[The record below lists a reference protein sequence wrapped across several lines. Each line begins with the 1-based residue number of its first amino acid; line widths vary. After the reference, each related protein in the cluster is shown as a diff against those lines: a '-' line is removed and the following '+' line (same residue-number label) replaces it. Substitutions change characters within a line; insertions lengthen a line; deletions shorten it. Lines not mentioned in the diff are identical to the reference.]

1 MTMTDEWQSFGP
13 DNAAAENAFGFDV
26 WVPDGAGADDES
38 AQGLSSSDAT
48 FPGAVPICL
57 VFAAPETA
65 TQRVLAIPVLARALR
80 EVHLAGW
87 TRCSVYVQA
96 GWQPSDAIAGEI
108 ARLAPDLQLIW
119 RDTAPGSA
127 AVMIVDGERLA
138 SQHDLASA
146 GRDFQLASL
155 SGRTCQP
162 LAADTRLT
170 TGEAHELLRA
180 KSRELLDATAK
191 PGDGIVTRY
200 FNRPISQRVTRLLLR
215 LFGSVHPNAATAGT
229 ACIGAAMFACQL
241 QFPGHTGLVLG
252 AVMFQAASVFD
263 GVDGEIA
270 RATFR
275 ATPLGASVDSLVD
288 AAVNILFFVGVIA
301 NLYSQG
307 DRLTAGTG
315 LTALI
320 GFIFGTVL
328 LGYNARRHRG
338 VIDFNSV
345 KRLLGNQ
352 NSPMKQ
358 VLTWLTM
365 RDFYAFAALVLIGF
379 GLVVPA
385 VWAVAIIVAGW
396 LLAVCFTLPGRGSDN
411 PYSSVVSR

>member
-1 MTMTDEWQSFGP
+1 MPMTDERQSFGA
-13 DNAAAENAFGFDV
+13 DYTFADDAFGFDV
-26 WVPDGAGADDES
+26 WVPDVGSADS
-38 AQGLSSSDAT
+38 ASGQGLTGAAVT
-48 FPGAVPICL
+48 FPDIVPLCL
-57 VFAAPETA
+57 VFAAAETA
-65 TQRVLAIPVLARALR
+65 TQRVLAVPALARALR

-87 TRCSVYVQA
+87 TQCSVYIQA
-96 GWQPSDAIAGEI
+96 AWQPSDAIAAEI
-108 ARLAPDLQLIW
+108 SRLAPGLRLIW
-119 RDTAPGSA
+119 RDTAPSA
-127 AVMIVDGERLA
+127 AVMIVDGERLT

-146 GRDFQLASL
+146 ARDFQVACS

-162 LAADTRLT
+162 LAAAARLT
-170 TGEAHELLRA
+170 AGEAQELLRA

-200 FNRPISQRVTRLLLR
+200 FNRPISQRLTRLLLR
-215 LFGSVHPNAATAGT
+215 VFGAVHPNAATAGT
-229 ACIGAAMFACQL
+229 ACIGAAMFVCL
-241 QFPGHTGLVLG
+241 LRFPGHIGLVLG

-307 DRLTAGTG
+307 DGSTAGIG
-315 LTALI
+315 LIALL
-320 GFIFGTVL
+320 GFVFGTVL

-345 KRLLGNQ
+345 KRLTGGQ
-352 NSPMKQ
+352 NSHVMQ

-365 RDFYAFAALVLIGF
+365 RDFYAFAALVLIGLGF
-379 GLVVPA
+379 AVAA
-385 VWAVAIIVAGW
+385 VWAFAIIVAGW
-396 LLAVCFTLPGRGSDN
+396 LIVVCFKLAVRGSDK
-411 PYSSVVSR
+411 PTRRIASA

>member
-1 MTMTDEWQSFGP
+1 MAMTEERQSFGP
-13 DNAAAENAFGFDV
+13 DYAVADNAGAFDD
-26 WVPDGAGADDES
+26 WVPAGTSADDERG
-38 AQGLSSSDAT
+38 QGLSGANAT
-48 FPGAVPICL
+48 FPGVVPICL
-57 VFAAPETA
+57 VFAAAQTA

-80 EVHLAGW
+80 EVQLAGS
-87 TRCSVYVQA
+87 TQCSVFVQA
-96 GWQPSDAIAGEI
+96 GWRPSAALTAEI
-108 ARLAPDLQLIW
+108 ARLAPGLRLIW
-119 RDTAPGSA
+119 RDTAPNPA

-146 GRDFQLASL
+146 ARDFQVACL

-162 LAADTRLT
+162 LAAGARLT
-170 TGEAHELLRA
+170 AGEAQELLRA
-180 KSRELLDATAK
+180 KSRELLNATAK

-200 FNRPISQRVTRLLLR
+200 FNRPISQRITRLVLR
-215 LFGSVHPNAATAGT
+215 LFGAVHPNAATAGT
-229 ACIGAAMFACQL
+229 AGIGAAMFVCLL
-241 QFPGHTGLVLG
+241 QFSGHLGLLLG

-307 DRLTAGTG
+307 DRLTAGVG
-315 LTALI
+315 VMAII
-320 GFIFGTVL
+320 GFVFGTVL
-328 LGYNARRHRG
+328 LGYNARRNRG

-345 KRLLGNQ
+345 KQLTGGQ
-352 NSPMKQ
+352 NSPVMQ

-365 RDFYAFAALVLIGF
+365 RDFYAFAALVLIGL
-379 GLVVPA
+379 GLVNAA
-385 VWAVAIIVAGW
+385 VWAFAIIVAGW
-396 LLAVCFTLPGRGSDN
+396 LIVVCFKLAVRGTGKQGRRIASA
-411 PYSSVVSR
+411 